1 MQELNLTPFQ
11 AIVLIVLL
19 LLLSIILYHFKSQ
32 TVIDLEE
39 DNQTNQITAVSM
51 RYGAYIQA
59 QGNYY
64 N

>member
-11 AIVLIVLL
+11 SIVLVVLL
-19 LLLSIILYHFKSQ
+19 LLLSIVLYHFKSQ
-32 TVIDLEE
+32 TAIDLEE
-39 DNQTNQITAVSM
+39 DNQTTQITPVSI

>member
-39 DNQTNQITAVSM
+39 DNQTNQIAPVSM

-59 QGNYY
+59 QGNNY

>member
-1 MQELNLTPFQ
+1 MQELNLTPMQ
-11 AIVLIVLL
+11 YLITFLILL
-19 LLLSIILYHFKSQ
+19 LLMVILSHFKSY
-32 TVIDLEE
+32 TVIDIEE
-39 DNQTNQITAVSM
+39 DDQTLVRPVSM